1 MQNPC
6 LNPTADQTY
15 EVIGE
20 GPYNFAKV
28 LARTREMERAGNV
41 EEACNERFQAFQRF
55 AELVPEDEEVNLE
68 WNHRNSRAALE
79 LIRASAI
86 DHFLINDFEMSAALL
101 ELLLE
106 LDPEDHLEGSEL
118 LAFDYLAMDEQELFD
133 EVINDVSDK
142 YASREILLL
151 WSAFRRG
158 KLPEGSCSALKP
170 ALRPISPNLRPR
182 NIRRRDLP
190 ARYRGERPSLRA
202 QARELWLQ
210 TENLWCLWPGFIG
223 ALRATR

>member
-68 WNHRNSRAALE
+68 WPANCGCRPKTYGVSGPDSSGRCARRADG
-79 LIRASAI
+79 R
-86 DHFLINDFEMSAALL
+86 
-101 ELLLE
+101 
-106 LDPEDHLEGSEL
+106 
-118 LAFDYLAMDEQELFD
+118 QEL
-133 EVINDVSDK
+133 
-142 YASREILLL
+142 
-151 WSAFRRG
+151 
-158 KLPEGSCSALKP
+158 
-170 ALRPISPNLRPR
+170 
-182 NIRRRDLP
+182 RRR
-190 ARYRGERPSLRA
+190 RV
-202 QARELWLQ
+202 
-210 TENLWCLWPGFIG
+210 
-223 ALRATR
+223 